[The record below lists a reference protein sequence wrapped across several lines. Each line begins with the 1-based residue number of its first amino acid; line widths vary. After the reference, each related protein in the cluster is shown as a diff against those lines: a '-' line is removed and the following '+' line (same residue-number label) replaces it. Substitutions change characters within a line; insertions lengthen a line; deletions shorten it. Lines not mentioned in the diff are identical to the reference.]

1 MKKKITAKEIA
12 ITGLMLAICIVSQ
25 FFKNT
30 SIFIT
35 GPIVNACLILCTLAA
50 GLVPGLILSAI
61 TPITAFF
68 ITGNPVMAAIPLMIV
83 MIMLGNM
90 ILVFFVWLLGK
101 RSKVELILG
110 MVLGSLV
117 KGAFMGLTISVWLL
131 PSFLP
136 EKMLPKLAVLKTNFS
151 LYQVIT
157 ALIGSVIAFIVWIPV
172 KKVLNKGE

>member
-12 ITGLMLAICIVSQ
+12 IAGLMLAICIVSQ

-90 ILVFFVWLLGK
+90 ILVFFVLLLGK
-101 RSKVELILG
+101 RSKVELIL
-110 MVLGSLV
+110 
-117 KGAFMGLTISVWLL
+117 
-131 PSFLP
+131 
-136 EKMLPKLAVLKTNFS
+136 
-151 LYQVIT
+151 
-157 ALIGSVIAFIVWIPV
+157 
-172 KKVLNKGE
+172 